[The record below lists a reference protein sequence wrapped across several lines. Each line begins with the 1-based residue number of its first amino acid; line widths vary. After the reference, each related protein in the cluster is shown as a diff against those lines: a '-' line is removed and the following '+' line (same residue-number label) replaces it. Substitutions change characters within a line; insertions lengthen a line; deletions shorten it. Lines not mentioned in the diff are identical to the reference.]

1 MMKTAT
7 PFLLAALALTAACD
21 PATMDPANANRNQGA
36 AVGVA
41 TGAIAGALAGGGDN
55 IGAIAAGAVA
65 GGILGAGVG
74 SYLDRQAADLRKDLG
89 NDQIS
94 VTNTG
99 DRLLVN
105 FPESILFATDSASL
119 SSASRYDLQALAR
132 NLNQYPDST
141 IQVIGHTDSTGSAG
155 HNFDLSTRR
164 AGAVA
169 SVLVDTGVRGSRI
182 TATGKGEDAP
192 VASNATTEGR
202 AQNRRVEVVIRP
214 TV

>member
-21 PATMDPANANRNQGA
+21 PATVDSANARRNQGA

-41 TGAIAGALAGGGDN
+41 TGAIAGALAGGN
-55 IGAIAAGAVA
+55 KNVGAIAAGAVA
-65 GGILGAGVG
+65 GGILGAGIG
-74 SYLDRQAADLRKDLG
+74 SYLDQQAADLRDELG
-89 NDQIS
+89 NDDIT

-99 DRLLVN
+99 NSLLVN
-105 FPESILFATDSASL
+105 FPESILFATDSAAV
-119 SSASRYDLQALAR
+119 SSASRSDLQALAR

-155 HNFDLSTRR
+155 HNFDLSSRR

-182 TATGKGEDAP
+182 TATGKGEDDP
-192 VASNATTEGR
+192 IASNATTEGR
-202 AQNRRVEVVIRP
+202 AQNRRVEIIIRP
-214 TV
+214 TA